1 MCPAMGGV
9 LGRVFYALVLLAVL
23 GTASW
28 ISFSRFVQGKSATLP
43 DLGEK
48 TLEEAQ
54 ALAGELGLTVE
65 ADATKAEFDDRIPA
79 HQVRGQS
86 PNPGTAVK
94 AGQVVR
100 VFLSLGPRTIRVPDL
115 TGQSPRTAVIAL
127 RKEGLEPGAQSAV
140 KVAGGAG
147 VLGQGVLPGT
157 VAAPSTPVD
166 VLVNRGASD
175 VAWVMPDLIGRDFE
189 KVRLAFEVRGFRMGG
204 VRKQAYEGAAAGT
217 ILRQFPLAGYPVTLR
232 DTLSFVIAGGA
243 EGAP

>member
-1 MCPAMGGV
+1 MGGV

-43 DLGEK
+43 DLGGK

-54 ALAGELGLTVE
+54 SLAGEVGLTVE

-127 RKEGLEPGAQSAV
+127 RKEGLEPGAQSSVRSA
-140 KVAGGAG
+140 AGVNG

-157 VAAPSTPVD
+157 VAAPATRVD
-166 VLVNRGASD
+166 VLVNRGPAD

-189 KVRLAFEVRGFRMGG
+189 KARLAFEVRGFRMGG

-232 DTLSFVIAGGA
+232 DTLSFVVAGGA